1 MNIQET
7 KNVILK
13 LLERVN
19 LTGAE
24 VPTYLQVIK
33 NLEGICTMAE
43 ENEKAK
49 EETPTEQ
56 SQGAGGAVKRSINK
70 TKTANTGGGG
80 GCGGKLKRM

>member
-19 LTGAE
+19 LAGAE

-33 NLEGICTMAE
+33 NLEDICTMAE
-43 ENEKAK
+43 ETEKVNETKPSK
-49 EETPTEQ
+49 Q

-80 GCGGKLKRM
+80 GCGGN